1 MEAMRPLDLRPIV
14 RTLAMAAACAMAAAG
29 PWSVPF
35 PFSFGPATAG
45 EVGGAEAEKARHE
58 EELKRLEE
66 ERRKAAE
73 AEARLKAEIEALGE
87 DRRKLSRAL
96 IEAAARIRGTE
107 AQIAASEE
115 RLRTLDE
122 RERSI
127 RTSLEQRRSVIAAVL
142 AALQRIGRDPPPALL
157 VQPEEALRS
166 LRSAMMLGAVL
177 PELRLEA
184 RALAADLGELARVR
198 GAMRAEREA
207 AARDL
212 ATLVEERRRMTLL
225 IEERQRRQTEAARA
239 LEGERER
246 IVALGR
252 QAESLKELIA
262 RLEKETTRAAMTARG
277 LGESDPRTA
286 VLKDPNGWGRL
297 GPAVAFAAAKGAL
310 PLPVNGV
317 RIREFGAPD
326 GLGGSEKG
334 LTVATRP
341 GAQVI
346 APCDGWIVYAGPF
359 RSYGQLLILNAGGG
373 YHVLLAGMER
383 ISVALGQ
390 FVLAGEP
397 VAVMGG
403 GRPASARVTGGT
415 GQPALYIEFRKDGTP
430 VDPSPWWARTESEK
444 VRG

>member
-1 MEAMRPLDLRPIV
+1 MVAMRPLDLRPII
-14 RTLAMAAACAMAAAG
+14 RTLAMAAACAVAAAG
-29 PWSVPF
+29 SWSVPF
-35 PFSFGPATAG
+35 PFGPATAG
-45 EVGGAEAEKARHE
+45 EAGGAEAEKARRE
-58 EELKRLEE
+58 EELRRLEE
-66 ERRKAAE
+66 ERRKTAE
-73 AEARLKAEIEALGE
+73 AEAKLKAEIEALGE

-107 AQIAASEE
+107 TQIAASEE
-115 RLRTLDE
+115 RLRALDE

-127 RTSLEQRRSVIAAVL
+127 RASLEQRRSVIAEVL

-177 PELRLEA
+177 PELRFEA

-198 GAMRAEREA
+198 GEMRAEREV

-246 IVALGR
+246 MAALGR

-262 RLEKETTRAAMTARG
+262 RLEKETARAAMTARG
-277 LGESDPRTA
+277 LGESDQRTA
-286 VLKDPNGWGRL
+286 ALRDPNGDWGRL
-297 GPAVAFAAAKGAL
+297 GPAVEFAAAKGAL

-403 GRPASARVTGGT
+403 GPPASARVTGGT